1 MKLNECSVAKLL
13 VCAAH
18 QEKIKARCQLQD
30 CRLLIWSD
38 GHPRDRTQ
46 TWEWRTT
53 RKCLADRRSPWLPSR
68 SCEKNHEHRR
78 RTRRVPKSSDPT
90 YPEVYGSHMATR
102 LFIGKTCSVI
112 YSYFSF
118 HLLVLMYSESK
129 VVFLNPIFIL
139 DIMWFN
145 FYTKLSK
152 FVFRLFSKIEFTCA
166 SFKTLL

>member
-1 MKLNECSVAKLL
+1 MKLNECSVANLL
-13 VCAAH
+13 LCAAH

-38 GHPRDRTQ
+38 GRPRDRTQ

-53 RKCLADRRSPWLPSR
+53 RKCLADRRSPWIPSR
-68 SCEKNHEHRR
+68 SFEKNHERRR
-78 RTRRVPKSSDPT
+78 RTRRVPKSSGPT

-118 HLLVLMYSESK
+118 TPISINVQWVKSRIFKLNLYSWYYW
-129 VVFLNPIFIL
+129 FIF
-139 DIMWFN
+139 
-145 FYTKLSK
+145 
-152 FVFRLFSKIEFTCA
+152 
-166 SFKTLL
+166 